1 MTEMLHDRLVCG
13 INHERTQQRLL
24 SEGASLNLEKASDI
38 ILLLESANWQVVAIQ
53 RESQKRYSRRRNK
66 KKHSVKVCQFNFF
79 IVKTKDT
86 LKNCVERKPLKETV
100 RAYSLNIAMVTHQLD
115 DEAEDSVLLTVSH
128 LNHSPAPP
136 MSLL

>member
-38 ILLLESANWQVVAIQ
+38 ILLLESANWQVVDIQ

-86 LKNCVERKPLKETV
+86 LKNCVERKPLKKLFEHIL
-100 RAYSLNIAMVTHQLD
+100 RI
-115 DEAEDSVLLTVSH
+115 LLWQRIS
-128 LNHSPAPP
+128 
-136 MSLL
+136 